1 MDGRQADGEK
11 KSFLSFPVLSIVVL
25 ACLLRLLP
33 PSAVP
38 RWAGDANAGGGEPR
52 RKEGADM
59 GLVEIL

>member
-1 MDGRQADGEK
+1 M
-11 KSFLSFPVLSIVVL
+11 LSIVVL

-38 RWAGDANAGGGEPR
+38 RWAGDANARGGEPR